1 MSLNA
6 KSGRR
11 GHKQKAV
18 MTDKNGFRWKL
29 AVFDCDGTLVDSQH
43 FIVETMTAAFRE
55 TGRRPPPAAAIRRIV
70 GLSLEAAIARLLADR
85 QATPAQ
91 EPADA
96 AVEELAALYRR
107 HFFALRTRPD
117 HHEPLFP
124 GVREALKA
132 LEARDVFLGIAT
144 GKARRGLLAT
154 LERHGLAQRFVT
166 LQTAD
171 LAPGKPHPGMLQQAM
186 AEAGVEAGETVL
198 IGDTSFDM
206 EMARNAGVLG
216 LGVSWGY
223 HEVEELTAAG
233 AARVIDSFA
242 ELLPAL
248 SEIGKEEA

>member
-1 MSLNA
+1 
-6 KSGRR
+6 
-11 GHKQKAV
+11 
-18 MTDKNGFRWKL
+18 MTDGNGFGWKL
-29 AVFDCDGTLVDSQH
+29 VVFDCDGTLVDSQH

-55 TGRRPPPAAAIRRIV
+55 TGRAAPAPEAIRRVV
-70 GLSLEAAIARLLADR
+70 GLSLEAAIARLLAGG
-85 QATPAQ
+85 
-91 EPADA
+91 EPAVDHPS
-96 AVEELAALYRR
+96 VEELAELYRQ

-117 HHEPLFP
+117 HTEPLFP
-124 GVREALKA
+124 GVHEALKA
-132 LEARDVFLGIAT
+132 LETRDVLLGIAT

-171 LAPGKPHPGMLQQAM
+171 LGPGKPHPGMLQRAM
-186 AEAGVEAGETVL
+186 AETGVDVGETVL

-206 EMARNAGVLG
+206 EMACNAGVLG

-233 AARVIDSFA
+233 AARVIHSFA

-248 SEIGKEEA
+248 SEIGKERA